1 MRRSLC
7 VCVCADGGLPFW
19 KKLVAGATAGS
30 IGAAIATPTDVLKV
44 HSRACMLGLRECNG
58 VTKGRRCECKPKE
71 QERSQGTRTHWWDS

>member
-1 MRRSLC
+1 MCRSLC

-44 HSRACMLGLRECNG
+44 HNGACRLGLRECNG
-58 VTKGRRCECKPKE
+58 VTGRRCECKPKE
-71 QERSQGTRTHWWDS
+71 QERSRDTRTRWRDS